1 MKVKSVLN
9 YIDDR
14 HEVETLLDMCH
25 DMNSGMSYRNGEK
38 WHIDACT
45 SCSCVSGRAL
55 CVAATCPVTCLNPV
69 HVEGK
74 CCPVC
79 NSEVDDG
86 IIKYSSSSFL
96 PLIEKPAIT

>member
-1 MKVKSVLN
+1 MLN

-55 CVAATCPVTCLNPV
+55 CVAATCPITCLNPV

-79 NSEVDDG
+79 KSEVDDG
-86 IIKYSSSSFL
+86 IIKYSSSFFL